1 MREQNIIG
9 RLGNK
14 TTDIKY
20 FKHLLP
26 NTPDNVVEPFGGTF
40 AVIRNCYDYPEYNKF
55 VNDNDEMLYSI
66 YTNPETYKNLC
77 IEINNLC
84 LENVDEKGH
93 TIYKN
98 VIEQINNM
106 NYDKKLIEYWKQCRI
121 VRGTNIKVCKL
132 GIKFD
137 KSIEQLKN
145 INFSCVDWYNYTLE
159 HAKNENTFI
168 FLDPP
173 YLFSDNSQY
182 SQCKRK
188 ENCDVTD
195 ILYKA
200 LEIFKNPT
208 TKAKIMLIINDM
220 KIIRWMYKDYILGEY
235 KKIYQLGKREDNH
248 LIICNYKE
256 EDT

>member
-1 MREQNIIG
+1 MREQNIIN

-26 NTPDNVVEPFGGTF
+26 NTPDNIIEPFGGSF

-55 VNDNDEMLYSI
+55 VNDNDEALYSI
-66 YTNPETYKNLC
+66 YTNPEAYKNLC
-77 IEINNLC
+77 IEANNLC
-84 LENVDEKGH
+84 LANLNENGFC
-93 TIYKN
+93 IYTN

-106 NYDKKLIEYWKQCRI
+106 PYNRDLIEYWKMCKI
-121 VRGTNIKVCKL
+121 IRGTCIKLVKNIN
-132 GIKFD
+132 FD
-137 KSIEQLKN
+137 KSIQQLSN
-145 INFSCVDWYNYTLE
+145 INFSCVDWFNYTYD

-182 SQCKRK
+182 SQCKRR

-195 ILYKA
+195 IIYKI
-200 LEIFKNPT
+200 LEIFKNPL
-208 TKAKIMLIINDM
+208 TKAKMMLVINDM
-220 KIIRWMYKDYILGEY
+220 KIIRWLFNGYIVGGYE
-235 KKIYQLGKREDNH
+235 KIYQLGKRKDKH
-248 LIICNYKE
+248 LIICNYNE
-256 EDT
+256 EDI